1 MKEAPMRG
9 FLSKL
14 KVRFLGLKRWQQIV
28 VVVGVLLFMFA
39 PVGASQESDNETG
52 AVPTPV
58 ASGKPTPTPSST
70 PVATPSSTPAPTAST
85 PATSANRCVV
95 VSQKKLNRIADLLT
109 VSGGGSLANGHA
121 VKSNDF
127 ESLWFI
133 AATINGP
140 KMGSKTIGIW
150 ATNTLEAVTGGIF
163 SVDSFAEEFS
173 DWVVGST
180 TDANITQYDDGAQE
194 AAQCAGKP

>member
-1 MKEAPMRG
+1 MRNFLAAAKE
-9 FLSKL
+9 
-14 KVRFLGLKRWQQIV
+14 RFLRLKRWQQIV

-39 PVGASQESDNETG
+39 PVGANQGNENGTG
-52 AVPTPV
+52 VVPSPV
-58 ASGKPTPTPSST
+58 ASIEPTPAPSST
-70 PVATPSSTPAPTAST
+70 PVATPQPTPAPTAST
-85 PATSANRCVV
+85 PATSAHRCVV

-163 SVDSFAEEFS
+163 SVDAFAEEFS

>member
-1 MKEAPMRG
+1 MRG
-9 FLSKL
+9 FLTKL
-14 KVRFLGLKRWQQIV
+14 KVRFLGLKRWQQAL
-28 VVVGVLLFMFA
+28 VVVGALLFIFA
-39 PVGASQESDNETG
+39 PVGANQENESETG
-52 AVPTPV
+52 AAPTPA
-58 ASGKPTPTPSST
+58 ASLAPTSAPSST
-70 PVATPSSTPAPTAST
+70 PVATPQPKPTPTAST
-85 PATSANRCVV
+85 PAASANRCAV

-140 KMGSKTIGIW
+140 QMGPNTIGIW

>member
-1 MKEAPMRG
+1 MRG

-14 KVRFLGLKRWQQIV
+14 KVQFLGLKRWQQAL

-39 PVGASQESDNETG
+39 PVGANQENENETG
-52 AVPTPV
+52 VVATPV
-58 ASGKPTPTPSST
+58 ASVNPTSVPSST
-70 PVATPSSTPAPTAST
+70 PVATPQPTPSPTVNTPAA
-85 PATSANRCVV
+85 SANRCVA

-109 VSGGGSLANGHA
+109 VSGGGSLTNGHA
-121 VKSNDF
+121 VRSNDF

-140 KMGSKTIGIW
+140 QMGSNTIGIW
-150 ATNTLEAVTGGIF
+150 ATNTLKPVTGGVF
-163 SVDSFAEEFS
+163 AVDAFADQFS

-180 TDANITQYDDGAQE
+180 TDSNITQYDDGAQE

>member
-1 MKEAPMRG
+1 MSG
-9 FLSKL
+9 LLSKL
-14 KVRFLGLKRWQQIV
+14 KVRFLDLKRWQQIV
-28 VVVGVLLFMFA
+28 VIVGVLLFMFA
-39 PVGASQESDNETG
+39 PVGANQENGSETG

-58 ASGKPTPTPSST
+58 ASLAPSSAPSST
-70 PVATPSSTPAPTAST
+70 ALATPQPTPAPTAST
-85 PATSANRCVV
+85 PAASANRCVA

-109 VSGGGSLANGHA
+109 VSGGGSLAIGHA

>member
-1 MKEAPMRG
+1 MRG
-9 FLSKL
+9 FLTKL
-14 KVRFLGLKRWQQIV
+14 KVRFLGLKRWQQAL

-39 PVGASQESDNETG
+39 PVGANQENESETG

-58 ASGKPTPTPSST
+58 ASLAPTSAPSST
-70 PVATPSSTPAPTAST
+70 ALATPQPTPAPTAST

-140 KMGSKTIGIW
+140 KMESKTIGIW
-150 ATNTLEAVTGGIF
+150 AANTLEAVTGGIF
-163 SVDSFAEEFS
+163 SVDAFAEEFS

>member
-1 MKEAPMRG
+1 MRNFLAAAKE
-9 FLSKL
+9 
-14 KVRFLGLKRWQQIV
+14 RFLRLKRWQQIV

-39 PVGASQESDNETG
+39 PVGANQGDESETG
-52 AVPTPV
+52 VVPSPV
-58 ASGKPTPTPSST
+58 ASIEPTPAPSST
-70 PVATPSSTPAPTAST
+70 PVATPQPTPAPTAST
-85 PATSANRCVV
+85 PATSTNRCVV

-163 SVDSFAEEFS
+163 SVDAFAEEFS

>member
-1 MKEAPMRG
+1 MRG
-9 FLSKL
+9 FLTKL
-14 KVRFLGLKRWQQIV
+14 KVRFLGLKRWQQAL

-39 PVGASQESDNETG
+39 PVGANQENESETG
-52 AVPTPV
+52 TVPTPV
-58 ASGKPTPTPSST
+58 ASLAPTSAPSST
-70 PVATPSSTPAPTAST
+70 AVATPQPTPAPTAST
-85 PATSANRCVV
+85 PAASANRCVV

-140 KMGSKTIGIW
+140 QMGSNTIGIW

-180 TDANITQYDDGAQE
+180 TDANITQNDDGAQE